1 MALVETMASE
11 LLFKESNLWSASLAP
26 GKHWYILMKAICG
39 TRLKDFAKSDIFR
52 RFPGEIQSRSGREVV
67 LTKSAFPTIFNRMP
81 STVYVVSTFGLFA
94 GLLRQKDIPA
104 DSLISSQAFKS
115 VINTHKPPCD
125 RLPLCQPGERQ
136 AERNS
141 PKEQE
146 TEKKETTQ
154 ERPSQVRLV
163 SPAIKEIRSTEIVRS
178 EKFLDSGTFGSC

>member
-1 MALVETMASE
+1 MASE

-39 TRLKDFAKSDIFR
+39 TRPKDFAKSDIFR

-81 STVYVVSTFGLFA
+81 STVYVVSTFGLFV
-94 GLLRQKDIPA
+94 GILRQKDIPA

-115 VINTHKPPCD
+115 VINTHKPPCG

-146 TEKKETTQ
+146 TEKKENY
-154 ERPSQVRLV
+154 
-163 SPAIKEIRSTEIVRS
+163 S
-178 EKFLDSGTFGSC
+178 EASITSETCESSNQGDSLYGNCPL